1 MRTSE
6 QIRQATHAQPFRPF
20 AFRLVDGTRYEVK
33 HPDYISVP
41 PTPRARELTYYV
53 VADGD
58 GEEDYRTH
66 WIDLGLVTEVI
77 CPGETPAAAH

>member
-6 QIRQATHAQPFRPF
+6 QIRRAMHAQPFQPF
-20 AFRLVDGTRYEVK
+20 AFKLKDGTRYEVK

-41 PTPRARELTYYV
+41 PSPRARELTYYV
-53 VADGD
+53 DADGD
-58 GEEDYRTH
+58 GEDYRTH

-77 CPGETPAAAH
+77 WPSDKPAPAN